1 MLQSDLKPQ
10 VIDEANSIFQQPWWL
25 DAVAPGNW
33 DVVEVKKGGSII
45 ARLPFVLQQ
54 GPLGLRLL
62 VTPKLTHTLGP
73 WLKPQEGKYTSV
85 LSHQKELLSRLID
98 GLPNFDLYAQKFHY
112 SVTNWLP
119 FYWRGFQ
126 QTTFY
131 TYVIEDLSDLD
142 SVFGAF
148 DKSSRYEI
156 RKAARQLSVRSD
168 YDLDVLWKMV
178 SLTFERQGK
187 KVPYTFEY
195 LQRIDDAC
203 VQQNA
208 RRILFAEDA
217 KGRVHS
223 ALYLIWDKN
232 SAYYLIGGADPELRS
247 SGSSSLL
254 IWEAIQFAAT
264 VTSRFDFEGSMVESI
279 ERFFRG
285 FGAQQKP
292 YFYVTKSNSLFTNEI
307 FVKAAMKLPFLRRII
322 Q

>member
-1 MLQSDLKPQ
+1 M
-10 VIDEANSIFQQPWWL
+10 
-25 DAVAPGNW
+25 
-33 DVVEVKKGGSII
+33 
-45 ARLPFVLQQ
+45 
-54 GPLGLRLL
+54 
-62 VTPKLTHTLGP
+62 
-73 WLKPQEGKYTSV
+73 